1 MFEAIEIGDSVIELQ
16 QKLMRNTDKMVAIQ
30 AEYNEVQ
37 KWINEAIAIVYVD
50 ILEKAKKKP
59 DTQGIR

>member
-1 MFEAIEIGDSVIELQ
+1 MFEQIGIGDSVIELQ
-16 QKLMRNTDKMVAIQ
+16 QKLMRNTDKMVKCQ

-37 KWINEAIAIVYVD
+37 KWLNEAIAIVYVD
-50 ILEKAKKKP
+50 ILEKAKIKP